1 MFYLRKQLTFCD
13 DTAGFDD
20 RGTSAEIS
28 SDDATVP
35 GSGMGSVSDWLKLAK
50 GSTVI
55 SMEIQVCARRNQWW
69 RREKSDFF
77 SQATDTVF
85 IRISAQLRVCT
96 HLHPTP
102 SPPTQNQI
110 SATPHPTPLPLPPPP
125 PPKIE

>member
-13 DTAGFDD
+13 VTAGFDD

-69 RREKSDFF
+69 SREMSDFF
-77 SQATDTVF
+77 H
-85 IRISAQLRVCT
+85 R
-96 HLHPTP
+96 
-102 SPPTQNQI
+102 
-110 SATPHPTPLPLPPPP
+110 LPIPYLF
-125 PPKIE
+125 E